1 MTIKLSLFASGNGS
15 NFEAI
20 QQAIVEKR
28 LDAHIVVLVA
38 DQPDCYAVERARKH
52 NIEVFAFSAKA
63 YSSKEAYETEIVKLL
78 KSKGVELIVLAG
90 YMRIVG
96 NVLIEAFPDRII
108 NIHPSLLP
116 AFPGLHAIDQAYQYG
131 VKVFGVTIHH
141 VDTGIDTG
149 KIIEQDAFRIK
160 GGETIEEI
168 EEKIHQ
174 LEHKRYPETIQ
185 KIIHT
190 ILCKKK

>member
-1 MTIKLSLFASGNGS
+1 MTAKLSLFASGNGS

-28 LDAHIVVLVA
+28 LDAYIAVLVT

-52 NIEVFAFSAKA
+52 NIDIFAFSAKT
-63 YSSKEAYETEIVKLL
+63 YSSKETYETEIVKLL
-78 KSKGVELIVLAG
+78 KDKGVELIVLAG

-96 NVLIEAFPDRII
+96 NVLMETFPDRII

-116 AFPGLHAIDQAYQYG
+116 AFPGLHAINQAYQYG
-131 VKVFGVTIHH
+131 VKVFGITIHH
-141 VDTGIDTG
+141 VDAGIDTG
-149 KIIEQDAFRIK
+149 KIIEQDAFRIE
-160 GGETIEEI
+160 GGETIEEV

-190 ILCKKK
+190 TLCKKK